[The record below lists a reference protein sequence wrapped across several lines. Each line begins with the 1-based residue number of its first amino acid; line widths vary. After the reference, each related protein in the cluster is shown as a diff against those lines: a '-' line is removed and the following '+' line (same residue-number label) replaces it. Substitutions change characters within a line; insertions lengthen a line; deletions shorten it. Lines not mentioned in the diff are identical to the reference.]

1 MSLPNEIH
9 VAKPES
15 IQPAMPRFRVWLR
28 TIVTDNQMPMEQA
41 GWILDLSS
49 EGCQVQARPVVHES
63 ALLALRIFV
72 PDLEWPIMVDG
83 AVVQKVEQHTLYL
96 HFVRL
101 TPGEAERLAWLM
113 GRIAQDAESERI
125 VLDESNSAQVSGVSV
140 EGDRV
145 RLRRRL
151 THSCRV
157 FFFGDDDYE
166 GEGTML
172 DLSTSGCRISSNET
186 LQVGMVL
193 KLSLFLKDHQWP
205 MRIDGA
211 IVRWAKEGTYGI
223 EFTSIRLAQRER
235 LRALVMKD
243 RS

>member
-9 VAKPES
+9 IGKPES
-15 IQPAMPRFRVWLR
+15 VQPPTPRLRVWLR
-28 TIVTDNQMPMEQA
+28 TIVTGNQAPMEQT

-49 EGCQVQARPVVHES
+49 EGCQIEAPHVVQES

-72 PDLEWPIMVDG
+72 PDLDWPIMVDG
-83 AVVQKVEQHTLYL
+83 AVVQNVEGNTFHV
-96 HFVRL
+96 HFLRM
-101 TPGEAERLAWLM
+101 TPGEAERLAGVM
-113 GRIAQDAESERI
+113 GRIAQDGESAGA
-125 VLDESNSAQVSGVSV
+125 LDESNRAEVPGLSV
-140 EGDRV
+140 AGNGE

-151 THSCRV
+151 PLSCRV

-166 GEGTML
+166 GEGKML
-172 DLSTSGCRISSNET
+172 DISTSGCRIASDER
-186 LQVGMVL
+186 LPVGKVL

-205 MRIDGA
+205 MRIDEA

-235 LRALVMKD
+235 IRAMVMKH